1 MKYKVSFYHLKRSLI
16 LTCTFDLFYY
26 LIVFQIGVNNTF
38 PQFNFLNMLE
48 EIEIHEKDHHY
59 LENMQYRYIFYEE
72 LIFE

>member
-1 MKYKVSFYHLKRSLI
+1 
-16 LTCTFDLFYY
+16 
-26 LIVFQIGVNNTF
+26 
-38 PQFNFLNMLE
+38 MLE